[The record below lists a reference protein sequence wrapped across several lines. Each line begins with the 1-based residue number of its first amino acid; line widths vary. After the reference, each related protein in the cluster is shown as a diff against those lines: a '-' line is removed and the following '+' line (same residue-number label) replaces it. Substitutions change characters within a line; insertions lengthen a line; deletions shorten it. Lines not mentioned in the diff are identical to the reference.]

1 MGGCEFPNS
10 VANSRKFG
18 IVNWSGA
25 SRLTQGRIP
34 QMINHPN
41 RSKSVGAET
50 AITSEIAA
58 KVLATVDAGLCS
70 GVGVPEL
77 GKMCVEAAVC
87 YALGLPHG
95 DEPSCVSCALRS
107 FKIKLNDAKWSSNTA
122 RAKGLRRLALVQLGS
137 AGHLD
142 DRKFA
147 KRVAKLAIQKAV
159 PAALRAAASIHKD
172 AKHREALLEHASI
185 CEREGTPRAALDA
198 KKAAAAAAAAASAAS
213 AAAYAGPTPAG
224 ALRRAASAAAAA
236 DYAAAAA
243 AAAAA
248 AYAAYDAAAGD

>member
-77 GKMCVEAAVC
+77 GKMSVEAAVC

-95 DEPSCVSCALRS
+95 DEPSCVSRALRS

-142 DRKFA
+142 DHKFA

-185 CEREGTPRAALDA
+185 CEREGTRQSALDA
-198 KKAAAAAAAAASAAS
+198 KKAADAAYADAAAYTSAPS
-213 AAAYAGPTPAG
+213 PAAYAGPNPAG
-224 ALRRAASAAAAA
+224 ALRRAAYAA
-236 DYAAAAA
+236 DYAAYAAAAA

-248 AYAAYDAAAGD
+248 

>member
-172 AKHREALLEHASI
+172 AKHREALLKHASI
-185 CEREGTPRAALDA
+185 CEREGTRQAALDA
-198 KKAAAAAAAAASAAS
+198 KKAAAPAPPAPGAAACAAAAGAAPSAA
-213 AAAYAGPTPAG
+213 
-224 ALRRAASAAAAA
+224 
-236 DYAAAAA
+236 DD
-243 AAAAA
+243 AAAA
-248 AYAAYDAAAGD
+248 AYAAAAGAAAYAAAAGDAAYA

>member
-41 RSKSVGAET
+41 RSKT

-77 GKMCVEAAVC
+77 GKMSVEAAVC

-95 DEPSCVSCALRS
+95 DEPSCVSRALRS

-185 CEREGTPRAALDA
+185 CEREGTRQAALDA
-198 KKAAAAAAAAASAAS
+198 KKAAAAAAADAAAGDYAAY
-213 AAAYAGPTPAG
+213 AAAYAGPNPAG
-224 ALRRAASAAAAA
+224 ALRRAAYAA
-236 DYAAAAA
+236 DYAAYAAAAA

-248 AYAAYDAAAGD
+248 